1 MNYIGEHLLPGQIGH
16 FFTLLFLVSSLV
28 ATVAFFIAGYARISA
43 TDQVSWNRLA
53 RISFFIETISILSM
67 FATLYY
73 IISHHYFEYK
83 YAYNHSDKGLQL
95 EYLLSCFW
103 EGQEGSFMLWAFW
116 HCFLGWIF
124 IARKSA
130 WENGVLGVVNFAQ
143 FCLSTMLIGLY
154 FWGNKVGSN
163 PFILLRLD
171 TEAPIFK
178 NPEYLT
184 LLRDGKGLNTLLQNY
199 WMVIHPPVLFLGFA
213 STIMPFAL
221 AIAGLLA
228 KSNNWTKTALS
239 WAGFSAAVLGL
250 GVMMGAAWAYES
262 LTFGGYWAWD
272 PVENASLVP
281 WLILIAGLHTNLIY
295 HHSGYSLRATCFF
308 YILAFCLILYS
319 TFLTRS
325 GILGDTSVHAFTDL
339 EMNTQLV
346 LFVLVFFIPALGLFF
361 TRYQSLQAKEKE
373 EDSYSREFW
382 MFIGSLVLFL
392 SGLIIIAQ
400 TSVPVFNKIFGTK
413 IAPPE
418 DVEFAYNQVQI
429 FVAIVIGLLTAV
441 TQYLKY
447 KTTTR
452 SYLGKNIWI
461 PTALALL
468 ISLLISWLG
477 DINFVKKGPGFQWA
491 IHVALFAAVYAVI
504 ANTAYIWLVMKGKI
518 KAAGASVAHLGFGL
532 MLVGILISSSKKTVL
547 SWNTTGITPLST
559 DNKKSAA
566 GDPAENITLFKGV
579 RTDMGKYWVT
589 YKNDSVRSSDKKR
602 FFDIAFESKKSAEKF
617 SLYPDVMK
625 QNKGGEGFAAN
636 PAARHYWNKDI
647 FVYITS
653 FQDTDQTDT
662 SSFQPRNIRVGD
674 TLFYNSGWMRLDSV
688 SVNPASRQHL
698 YQQGEMALF
707 LNMTV
712 EAKNGGRYPLTP
724 GMAISGNR
732 WRPIIDTVVA
742 QSLAVSFN
750 KVVDE
755 KKGLLEIGVKQ
766 NASITSLLTLKVYE
780 FPMINL
786 LWLGTILMVIGF
798 FLAVIQRAQKK
809 SSAAS

>member
-28 ATVAFFIAGYARISA
+28 ATIAFFVAGYARISPEERS
-43 TDQVSWNRLA
+43 SWNRLA
-53 RISFFIETISILSM
+53 RISFAVETISILTM

-124 IARKSA
+124 IARKSV
-130 WENGVLGVVNFAQ
+130 WENGVMGVLNFAQ

-213 STIMPFAL
+213 STIVPFAL
-221 AIAGLLA
+221 AIAGLLS
-228 KSNNWTKTALS
+228 KSNEWTKTALS

-272 PVENASLVP
+272 PVENASMVP

-295 HHSGYSLRATCFF
+295 QHSGYSLRATCFF
-308 YILAFCLILYS
+308 YILSFCLILYS

-325 GILGDTSVHAFTDL
+325 GVLGDTSVHAFTDL

-346 LFVLVFFIPALGLFF
+346 LFVLVFFLPALGLFLF
-361 TRYQSLQAKEKE
+361 RYRSLPTKEKE

-400 TSVPVFNKIFGTK
+400 TSVPVFNKIFGTN

-447 KTTTR
+447 KSTTR

-461 PTALALL
+461 PTVLALL
-468 ISLLISWLG
+468 ISLLISGLG
-477 DINFVKKGPGFQWA
+477 DINYAKKGPGFLWA
-491 IHVALFAAVYAVI
+491 IHLALFAAVYAVI
-504 ANTAYIWLVMKGKI
+504 ANTAYIWLVLKGKI

-589 YKNDSVRSSDKKR
+589 YKTDSIRSTDKKR
-602 FFDIAFESKKSAEKF
+602 FFDISFESKKGNEQF

-625 QNKGGEGFAAN
+625 QNKGAEGFAAN

-662 SSFQPRNIRVGD
+662 SSFQPKNIRVGD

-688 SVNPASRQHL
+688 SVNPVSRQHL
-698 YQQGEMALF
+698 FQQGEMALF

-724 GMAISGNR
+724 GMAINGTR

-755 KKGLLEIGVKQ
+755 KKGVLEIGVKQ

-798 FLAVIQRAQKK
+798 FMAVIQRAQKK

>member
-1 MNYIGEHLLPGQIGH
+1 
-16 FFTLLFLVSSLV
+16 
-28 ATVAFFIAGYARISA
+28 
-43 TDQVSWNRLA
+43 
-53 RISFFIETISILSM
+53 
-67 FATLYY
+67 
-73 IISHHYFEYK
+73 
-83 YAYNHSDKGLQL
+83 
-95 EYLLSCFW
+95 
-103 EGQEGSFMLWAFW
+103 MLWAFW

-124 IARKSA
+124 IARKSV
-130 WENGVLGVVNFAQ
+130 WENGVMGVLNFAQ

-213 STIMPFAL
+213 STIVPFAL
-221 AIAGLLA
+221 AIAGLLS
-228 KSNNWTKTALS
+228 KSNEWTKTALS
-239 WAGFSAAVLGL
+239 WAGFSTAVLGL

-272 PVENASLVP
+272 PVENASMVP

-295 HHSGYSLRATCFF
+295 QHSGYSLRATCFF
-308 YILAFCLILYS
+308 YILSFCLILYS

-346 LFVLVFFIPALGLFF
+346 LFVLVFFLPALGLFLF
-361 TRYQSLQAKEKE
+361 RYRSLPTKEKE

-400 TSVPVFNKIFGTK
+400 TSVPVFNKIFGTN

-429 FVAIVIGLLTAV
+429 FVAIVIGLLTAI

-447 KTTTR
+447 KSTTR

-461 PTALALL
+461 PTVLALL
-468 ISLLISWLG
+468 ISLLISGLG
-477 DINFVKKGPGFQWA
+477 DINYAKKGPGFLWA
-491 IHVALFAAVYAVI
+491 IHLALFAAVYAVI
-504 ANTAYIWLVMKGKI
+504 ANTSYIWLVLKGKI

-547 SWNTTGITPLST
+547 SWNTTGITPLSS

-589 YKNDSVRSSDKKR
+589 YKTDSIRSTDKKR
-602 FFDIAFESKKSAEKF
+602 FFDISFESKKGNEQF

-625 QNKGGEGFAAN
+625 QNKGAEGFAAN

-662 SSFQPRNIRVGD
+662 SSFQPKNIRVGD

-688 SVNPASRQHL
+688 SVNPVSRQHL
-698 YQQGEMALF
+698 FQQGEMALF

-724 GMAISGNR
+724 GMAINGTR

-755 KKGLLEIGVKQ
+755 KKGVLEIGVKQ

-798 FLAVIQRAQKK
+798 FMAVIQRAQKK